1 MLFSV
6 LAKLDT
12 MFIID
17 GIGCCFSGEGPWP
30 MFERLSLQLF
40 SSIIGE
46 LLPMSFVIGVKMP
59 CERKV
64 DEASADS
71 VGNSPAC
78 FLIRLD

>member
-1 MLFSV
+1 
-6 LAKLDT
+6 
-12 MFIID
+12 MFD
-17 GIGCCFSGEGPWP
+17 
-30 MFERLSLQLF
+30 RLSLQLF

-71 VGNSPAC
+71 DGNSPAC